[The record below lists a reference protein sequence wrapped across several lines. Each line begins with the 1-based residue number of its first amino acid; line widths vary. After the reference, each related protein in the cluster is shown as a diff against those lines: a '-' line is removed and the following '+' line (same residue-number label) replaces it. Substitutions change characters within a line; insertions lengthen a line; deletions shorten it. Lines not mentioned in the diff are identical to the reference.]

1 MHRSHRRLLER
12 LGRWPRLVAAGLCL
26 LVAFALA
33 LRAPGA
39 PAPQHTVRV
48 VIAARALPAGHVL
61 AARDLAVARWPARLR
76 PGDAAAAS
84 AHLIGARLAGPVAA
98 REPVTSTRLLGT
110 DLTSGLAPGVV
121 ATTVPLAD
129 PGAADLVHAGD
140 RVDVLATPQP
150 DLDAPAPSS
159 TGPPRVSVVATRV
172 RVLAM
177 SPATADRGAEV
188 VLAVDRE
195 TAITITRDR
204 PAQTFTLVAGSP

>member
-1 MHRSHRRLLER
+1 MRT
-12 LGRWPRLVAAGLCL
+12 
-26 LVAFALA
+26 
-33 LRAPGA
+33 PGA
-39 PAPQHTVRV
+39 AAPERTVRV
-48 VIAARALPAGHVL
+48 VVAARALPAGHVL

-76 PGDAAAAS
+76 PGAAVS
-84 AHLIGARLAGPVAA
+84 AREQLIGARLAGPVGA

-110 DLTSGLAPGVV
+110 DLTSGLAAGIV

-129 PGAADLVHAGD
+129 PGTADLVHAGD

-150 DLDAPAPSS
+150 DLDAPTPAS

-172 RVLAM
+172 RVLAI
-177 SPATADRGAEV
+177 SPATDARSAEA
-188 VLAVDRE
+188 VLAVDRA